1 MADLRKIRFL
11 LYKLVGHLLMPLPA
25 GLALASLA
33 LLLLPHGADRLVV
46 GAILAGLWALGTP
59 ALGHLLLGR
68 IERRVSIPPLTDLP
82 QADAVVALSGG
93 FPWRDLRALDLH
105 RLGKAPVVVFSGQVN
120 PTNKAALDQLIALAD
135 LAPIELLLE
144 QQSRTTAEGGRAL
157 AALARQRGWQR
168 ILLVSDGYHLARA
181 MAHYS
186 QGGLVVIP
194 VKAMAGPS
202 AEGNP
207 ARQQRLGPPLAERL
221 VDLIPGPWGLAHSQR
236 ALRERIGALCF
247 RGGDRTRLRGSQI
260 AERRE
265 QSQ

>member
-1 MADLRKIRFL
+1 MADRRKIRFL
-11 LYKLVGHLLMPLPA
+11 IYKLLGHLLMPLPV
-25 GLALASLA
+25 GIALASLA
-33 LLLLPHGADRLVV
+33 LLLLPHGADRLVA
-46 GAILAGLWALGTP
+46 GAILAVLWALGTP
-59 ALGHLLLGR
+59 ALGHHLLGR
-68 IERRVSIPPLTDLP
+68 IERSVSIPPLTDLP

-120 PTNKAALDQLIALAD
+120 PTNKAALDQLIALAG
-135 LAPIELLLE
+135 LAPAELLLE

-194 VKAMAGPS
+194 VRAMAGPPP
-202 AEGNP
+202 AANP
-207 ARQQRLGPPLAERL
+207 ARQPRLAPHWGERL
-221 VDLIPGPWGLAHSQR
+221 ADLIPAPWGLAHSQR
-236 ALRERIGALCF
+236 ALRERIGALIF
-247 RGGDRTRLRGSQI
+247 RAGDRAQGQGPADS
-260 AERRE
+260 
-265 QSQ
+265 